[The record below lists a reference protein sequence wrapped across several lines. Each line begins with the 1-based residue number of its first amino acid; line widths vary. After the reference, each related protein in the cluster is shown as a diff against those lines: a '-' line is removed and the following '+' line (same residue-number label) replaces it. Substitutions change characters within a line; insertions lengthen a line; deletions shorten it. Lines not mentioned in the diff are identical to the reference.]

1 MKRKAFEFDAGLPW
15 DLHGYII
22 RMQIY
27 VRDQLTKNE
36 LQLFHLQLHP
46 RDSIDTAK
54 YMLSMQLWERHGKFP
69 KLSSFQLEQS
79 GKRLRFTDPVTSAQM
94 LTPVVFVRTQM

>member
-1 MKRKAFEFDAGLPW
+1 MCKYIPLDVLRYISMVQVSRHFSSHPMKRKAFDAGLPW

-36 LQLFHLQLHP
+36 LQLLHLQLGQH
-46 RDSIDTAK
+46 
-54 YMLSMQLWERHGKFP
+54 
-69 KLSSFQLEQS
+69 
-79 GKRLRFTDPVTSAQM
+79 
-94 LTPVVFVRTQM
+94 